1 MTVKLKSNG
10 FGSLQQLI
18 AVLVDNEHALKLLN
32 IQGVKL
38 LEQGEDRSLVQY
50 PLWTTR
56 PDDDEILVYEL
67 RYRFSGLGIPFEDW
81 PIDWGKSEY

>member
-1 MTVKLKSNG
+1 MKSNG

-18 AVLVDNEHALKLLN
+18 AVLIHNKHAPKFLN
-32 IQGVKL
+32 IEGVKL
-38 LEQGEDRSLVQY
+38 LEQREKQSLMQY

-67 RYRFSGLGIPFEDW
+67 RFRFSSLGIPFEDW
-81 PIDWGKSEY
+81 SIDWEKSSY